1 MNSIHFNFEL
11 LLSLFFC
18 PVAYHVDNN
27 RDLFYK
33 EILEGI
39 FIILIGKVCSF
50 EHALVIVGGNR
61 KYYFNSMQETI
72 ELCEHL

>member
-1 MNSIHFNFEL
+1 MPMRFSF
-11 LLSLFFC
+11 

-39 FIILIGKVCSF
+39 FVILIGKCCSY
-50 EHALVIVGGNR
+50 ESPLVVVGGNR
-61 KYYFNSMQETI
+61 KYSFAFIDQM
-72 ELCEHL
+72 ELFL